1 MENKN
6 IFKKLEQRFLIEST
20 KIENASFLHET
31 PVSEA
36 NIKAIE
42 WLVQNLKERKN
53 RAFPVTTLFGFKKI
67 VKLLL

>member
-20 KIENASFLHET
+20 KIENASFLHKT

-36 NIKAIE
+36 NIKANRM
-42 WLVQNLKERKN
+42 VSTKFERKKEQSFSSN
-53 RAFPVTTLFGFKKI
+53 YFIWF
-67 VKLLL
+67 

>member
-36 NIKAIE
+36 NIKANRM
-42 WLVQNLKERKN
+42 VSTKFERKKEQSFSSN
-53 RAFPVTTLFGFKKI
+53 YFIWF
-67 VKLLL
+67 

>member
-36 NIKAIE
+36 NIKANRMIST
-42 WLVQNLKERKN
+42 KFERKKEQSFSSN
-53 RAFPVTTLFGFKKI
+53 YFIWF
-67 VKLLL
+67 